1 MDAYIGWPGKVHDAR
16 VLVNSSLYQMQHLQ
30 HYWNR
35 RLCGVDISLIILG
48 DPAYPLLPWLM
59 KPYIQNGNTSGQ
71 QRLLNDR
78 QSRAR
83 MTVENTFGKLKGRWR
98 CLMKRMDVSVNSVP
112 NIAARCVTLHNF
124 CVNCTMIT
132 VTWSWVGTTQNVNSD
147 PREDGPGTNTTSN
160 SSAAVIR
167 DAIAKYLSTGN
178 TS

>member
-1 MDAYIGWPGKVHDAR
+1 MDGTHIPIIKSKENPSDYYIRKGYYLIIMQALVDYRGVFMDAYIGWPGKVHDAR

-132 VTWSWVGTTQNVNSD
+132 VT
-147 PREDGPGTNTTSN
+147 
-160 SSAAVIR
+160 
-167 DAIAKYLSTGN
+167 
-178 TS
+178 